1 MNDELLPKTQKLKYM
16 DNIELQKAI
25 AEFNQQKFYDCH
37 DTLEAIWMESVEPDK
52 TFYQGILQ
60 VAVGCYH
67 LTNINW
73 KGAVILLGEGIRKLR
88 EYEPEYLDINVD
100 KLVEESY
107 DLLLALQQI
116 DPNSVSIFCQKLIS
130 QELQNNL
137 SFPIIKT
144 ITYT

>member
-116 DPNSVSIFCQKLIS
+116 DPDSISIFCQKLLS
-130 QELQNNL
+130 QELENNL

>member
-1 MNDELLPKTQKLKYM
+1 M

-116 DPNSVSIFCQKLIS
+116 VPDYVSIFY
-130 QELQNNL
+130 QNLLNKQL
-137 SFPIIKT
+137 ENNIYFPTIKIINNT
-144 ITYT
+144 

>member
-1 MNDELLPKTQKLKYM
+1 M

-116 DPNSVSIFCQKLIS
+116 VPDSVSIFYQNLLNKQL
-130 QELQNNL
+130 ENNL
-137 SFPIIKT
+137 YFPTIKIINNT
-144 ITYT
+144 

>member
-1 MNDELLPKTQKLKYM
+1 VNDELLPKTQKLKYM

-116 DPNSVSIFCQKLIS
+116 DPDSVSIFCQKLLS
-130 QELQNNL
+130 QELENNL